1 MVCLVISVVVCL
13 GVGLIGLP
21 GVTQSVVNALPG
33 GFEGGVRF
41 VSYFSFMDH
50 FFEMTKGIF
59 VFRDVLYF
67 LSVIVVSLLVTDLG
81 LRSKRA

>member
-1 MVCLVISVVVCL
+1 M
-13 GVGLIGLP
+13 
-21 GVTQSVVNALPG
+21 
-33 GFEGGVRF
+33 
-41 VSYFSFMDH
+41 SYFSFMDH

-67 LSVIVVSLLVTDLG
+67 LSVIVVGLVVTDLG